1 MGGYFIITEF
11 NISIIRPTTN
21 VKCIIIIFIMMAM
34 LSSPALT
41 ID

>member
-1 MGGYFIITEF
+1 MDGYFIITEF

-21 VKCIIIIFIMMAM
+21 AKNIIMFIMMAM